1 MSADA
6 LVGSIISFPKQR
18 DLYSGDEDELA
29 LTLLDIVEPLQ
40 YPLSVLQK
48 ARRHAL
54 ASPLLIDGAG
64 NWEMQPLESADQHP
78 APSQKLPTSKQLTPP
93 AAPASATL
101 LPSASIV
108 PIPLSLNLLHQ
119 TPLHSTQTGDSNL
132 VANTT
137 VDSSHVEK
145 VPRQQGQDIDRP
157 LSFFAPAC
165 QWQWPTSALAGND
178 ADDSQTHTCLSVAR
192 RFR

>member
-1 MSADA
+1 MH
-6 LVGSIISFPKQR
+6 R
-18 DLYSGDEDELA
+18 DLFSGDKDELA

-64 NWEMQPLESADQHP
+64 NWEMPPLESADQHP

-93 AAPASATL
+93 AAPASAPL

-108 PIPLSLNLLHQ
+108 PIPLSLNLLHDWSVNVSNRALLCVRVYMCVYVLEIIIDLPFGYPINNIMALCVYVCMRARVRETISCTHVY
-119 TPLHSTQTGDSNL
+119 TP
-132 VANTT
+132 NT
-137 VDSSHVEK
+137 
-145 VPRQQGQDIDRP
+145 
-157 LSFFAPAC
+157 L
-165 QWQWPTSALAGND
+165 
-178 ADDSQTHTCLSVAR
+178 
-192 RFR
+192 